1 MPRVGR
7 GKKDYNMAMDPALLN
22 AGKIVAAAEDRNLAT
37 LLRSL
42 LREHI
47 EKASPEQAKHIYE
60 TAAEVPHGTQIDRFG
75 PTRTIALQLPIP
87 LLNAAKS
94 QAATEERSV
103 ASLTRRAIER
113 YLEECRAGD
122 NGTEVVPPESE
133 GPIAGQ
139 LDIVSELAEIE
150 GSPDVVK

>member
-75 PTRTIALQLPIP
+75 PTRTAIRTLMSGPMSPSNSLSPCLMQLNLRQLQR
-87 LLNAAKS
+87 
-94 QAATEERSV
+94 TDR
-103 ASLTRRAIER
+103 
-113 YLEECRAGD
+113 
-122 NGTEVVPPESE
+122 
-133 GPIAGQ
+133 
-139 LDIVSELAEIE
+139 
-150 GSPDVVK
+150 